1 LACSGQLAGTDENMA
16 TGPGAM
22 TGNGGTGAMVG
33 PGAGPGASAGSAG
46 TGAQVAPPGGQL
58 PQEVM
63 GEQFSSPSLR
73 RLTTVQYQNSL
84 RDLFGDA
91 ITIPSNLE
99 PDAAL
104 SGLKAIGA
112 STLALSARATELFE
126 TAARD
131 VANQIFN
138 DATKR
143 QALLGCEP
151 SQPSC
156 LETFVT
162 EFGRRAWRRP
172 LAADE
177 VTKYVSLAQS
187 GQAASGDAWQ
197 GASLIVSAMLQS
209 PNFLYRVEIGTVDA
223 AQPTR
228 RWLDSFEVASRL
240 SYLLWGSTPDTTL
253 LDIAQGGSLTDPAA
267 IATQA
272 QRLLSDA
279 RAQAAIETFFSE
291 YLGLG
296 GLQTAQKLPEA
307 FPAFTPS
314 LRTAMEQETLLTL
327 RTLAFDEDADFRSLL
342 TSHTTFINPE
352 LAELY
357 GIQAAGNGMSRTT
370 LPADS
375 PRVGLLGQAS
385 LLTMHSHASTS
396 SPTLRGK
403 FVREI
408 LLCQS
413 IPAPPP
419 NVDTTLPDTAGA
431 VTMREKLAIH
441 AEGSCAACHSLMDP
455 IGLALENFDG
465 IGSYRETDN
474 GAAIDASGTL
484 DGVAFNDAAGLAQAL
499 SQHARFPECVAR
511 TLYRYGMGHVEEPG
525 EEPAIASLVTSF
537 SGSGYKLKD
546 LLLATAQLPGFRYVG
561 ALD

>member
-1 LACSGQLAGTDENMA
+1 
-16 TGPGAM
+16 
-22 TGNGGTGAMVG
+22 
-33 PGAGPGASAGSAG
+33 
-46 TGAQVAPPGGQL
+46 
-58 PQEVM
+58 
-63 GEQFSSPSLR
+63 
-73 RLTTVQYQNSL
+73 LTTVQYQNSL
-84 RDLFGDA
+84 RELFGDA

-112 STLALSARATELFE
+112 ATLALSARATELFE
-126 TAARD
+126 SAARD
-131 VANQIFN
+131 VANQIFS

-143 QALLGCEP
+143 QTLLGCDP
-151 SQPSC
+151 SQQSC
-156 LETFVT
+156 LETFVAD
-162 EFGRRAWRRP
+162 FGRRAWRRP

-187 GQAASGDAWQ
+187 GQTASGDPWQ
-197 GASLIVSAMLQS
+197 GPSLVVSALLQS

-228 RWLDSFEVASRL
+228 RWLDSYEVASRL

-253 LDIAQGGSLTDPAA
+253 LDVAQGGTLTDPAA

-272 QRLLSDA
+272 QRLLGDA
-279 RAQAAIETFFSE
+279 RAQTAIETFFSE
-291 YLGLG
+291 YLGLA
-296 GLQTAQKLPEA
+296 GLQAAQKLPEA

-327 RTLAFDEDADFRSLL
+327 RTLAFDENADFRSLL
-342 TSHTTFINPE
+342 TSHTTFVNAE

-357 GIQAAGNGMSRTT
+357 GMPGANGETMSRTT
-370 LPADS
+370 LAADS
-375 PRVGLLGQAS
+375 PRVGLLGHAS
-385 LLTMHSHASTS
+385 LLTLHSHASTS

-441 AEGSCAACHSLMDP
+441 AEGSCAACHTLMDP

-465 IGSYRETDN
+465 IGTYRETDN

-511 TLYRYGMGHVEEPG
+511 TLYRYSMGHVEELG
-525 EEPAIASLVTSF
+525 EEPAITSLVTSF

-546 LLLATAQLPGFRYVG
+546 LMLATAQLPGFRYVG

>member
-1 LACSGQLAGTDENMA
+1 MNGS
-16 TGPGAM
+16 
-22 TGNGGTGAMVG
+22 GGTGTMVG
-33 PGAGPGASAGSAG
+33 PGGVPGATAGTAG

-73 RLTTVQYQNSL
+73 RLTTIQYQNSL

-91 ITIPSNLE
+91 VTIPSNLE
-99 PDAAL
+99 PDSSL

-112 STLALSARATELFE
+112 STLAVSARATELFE

-131 VANQIFN
+131 ITNQIFN
-138 DATKR
+138 DETQR
-143 QALLGCEP
+143 QNLVGCDP
-151 SQPSC
+151 AQASC
-156 LETFVT
+156 LESFVT
-162 EFGRRAWRRP
+162 DFGRRAWRRP

-177 VTKYVSLAQS
+177 VSKYVSLAQS
-187 GQAASGDAWQ
+187 GQTASGDAWQ

-240 SYLLWGSTPDTTL
+240 SYLLWGSTPDATL
-253 LDIAQGGSLTDPAA
+253 LDTAQGGTLTDPAA

-272 QRLLSDA
+272 QRLLADA
-279 RAQAAIETFFSE
+279 RAQTAIETFFSE

-296 GLQTAQKLPEA
+296 GLQGAQKLPEA
-307 FPAFTPS
+307 YPAFTPS

-327 RTLAFDEDADFRSLL
+327 RTLAFDEGADFRSLL
-342 TSHTTFINPE
+342 TSRTTFVNAE
-352 LAELY
+352 LAQLY
-357 GIQAAGNGMSRTT
+357 GMPETAGETMSRTT
-370 LPADS
+370 LAADS
-375 PRVGLLGQAS
+375 ARVGLLGQAS
-385 LLTMHSHASTS
+385 LLTLHSHASAS

-419 NVDTTLPDTAGA
+419 NVDTTLPDTQGA
-431 VTMREKLAIH
+431 QTMRERLSIH
-441 AEGSCAACHSLMDP
+441 AAGSCAACHTLMDP

-465 IGSYRETDN
+465 IGAYRETDN
-474 GAAIDASGTL
+474 GAAIDASGAL

-511 TLYRYGMGHVEEPG
+511 TLYRYSMGHLEEPG
-525 EEPAIASLVTSF
+525 EEPAITSLVTSF
-537 SGSGYKLKD
+537 SGAGYKLKD

>member
-1 LACSGQLAGTDENMA
+1 MDGS
-16 TGPGAM
+16 
-22 TGNGGTGAMVG
+22 GGTGTMVG
-33 PGAGPGASAGSAG
+33 PGAVPGAAG
-46 TGAQVAPPGGQL
+46 TAGAGAQMAPPGGQL

-91 ITIPSNLE
+91 VTIPSNLE
-99 PDAAL
+99 PDTSL

-112 STLALSARATELFE
+112 STLAVSARATELFE

-131 VANQIFN
+131 ITTQIFN
-138 DATKR
+138 DEAQR
-143 QALLGCEP
+143 QALVGCDP
-151 SQPSC
+151 AQASC
-156 LETFVT
+156 LESFVT
-162 EFGRRAWRRP
+162 DFGRRAWRRP

-177 VTKYVSLAQS
+177 VTKYVILAQS
-187 GQAASGDAWQ
+187 GQTASGDAWQ

-209 PNFLYRVEIGTVDA
+209 PNFLYRVELGTVDA

-240 SYLLWGSTPDTTL
+240 SYLLWGSTPDATL
-253 LDIAQGGSLTDPAA
+253 LDTAQGGTLTDPAA

-272 QRLLSDA
+272 QRLLADA

-296 GLQTAQKLPEA
+296 GLQAAQKLPEA
-307 FPAFTPS
+307 YPAFTPS
-314 LRTAMEQETLLTL
+314 LRAAMQQETLLTL
-327 RTLAFDEDADFRSLL
+327 RTVAFDEGADFRSLL
-342 TSHTTFINPE
+342 TSRTTFVNPE
-352 LAELY
+352 LAQLY
-357 GIQAAGNGMSRTT
+357 GMPEPAGDEMTRSTLAAN
-370 LPADS
+370 S

-385 LLTMHSHASTS
+385 LLTLYSHASAS
-396 SPTLRGK
+396 SPTQRGK

-419 NVDTTLPDTAGA
+419 NVNTTLPDTGDAQ
-431 VTMREKLAIH
+431 TMREKLSIH
-441 AEGSCAACHSLMDP
+441 AAGSCAACHTLMDP

-465 IGSYRETDN
+465 IGAYRETDD

-484 DGVAFNDAAGLAQAL
+484 DGVAFADAAGLAQAL

-511 TLYRYGMGHVEEPG
+511 TLYRYSMGHLEESG
-525 EEPAIASLVTSF
+525 EEPAITSLLTSF

>member
-1 LACSGQLAGTDENMA
+1 MPGGGGAGS
-16 TGPGAM
+16 
-22 TGNGGTGAMVG
+22 MVG
-33 PGAGPGASAGSAG
+33 PGAGPGASAGTAG
-46 TGAQVAPPGGQL
+46 NGAQVAPPGGEL
-58 PQEVM
+58 PQEVT

-73 RLTTVQYQNSL
+73 QLTTVQYKNSL

-91 ITIPSNLE
+91 VTLPSNLE
-99 PDAAL
+99 PDTAL
-104 SGLKAIGA
+104 SGLYAIGA
-112 STLALSARATELFE
+112 STVALSARSTELFE

-131 VANQIFN
+131 ITTQIFS

-143 QALLGCEP
+143 QSLLGCDP
-151 SQPSC
+151 TQQSC
-156 LETFVT
+156 LESFVST
-162 EFGRRAWRRP
+162 FGRRAWRRP

-177 VTKYVSLAQS
+177 VTKYVTLAQS
-187 GQAASGDAWQ
+187 GQTASGDAWQ

-209 PNFLYRVEIGTVDA
+209 PNFLYRVEIGTIDA

-240 SYLLWGSTPDTTL
+240 SYLLWSSTPDDTL
-253 LDIAQGGSLTDPAA
+253 LDAAASGTLTDPTL

-272 QRLLSDA
+272 QRLLNDT
-279 RAQAAIETFFSE
+279 RAQAAVENFFAE
-291 YLGLG
+291 YLGLNN
-296 GLQTAQKLPEA
+296 LQAAQKLPEA
-307 FPAFTPS
+307 YPAFTPS
-314 LRTAMEQETLLTL
+314 LRSAMQQETLLTL
-327 RTLAFDEDADFRSLL
+327 RTLAFDEGTDFRSLL
-342 TSHTTFINPE
+342 TSHTTFVNTE

-357 GIQAAGNGMSRTT
+357 GMPAPNGDGMGRTT
-370 LPADS
+370 LAADS

-385 LLTMHSHASTS
+385 LLTMYSHASTS
-396 SPTLRGK
+396 SPTQRGK

-419 NVDTTLPDTAGA
+419 NVNTTLPDTAGA
-431 VTMREKLAIH
+431 VTKREKLAIH

-465 IGSYRETDN
+465 IGAYRETDN
-474 GAAIDASGTL
+474 GAPIDASGEL
-484 DGVAFNDAAGLAQAL
+484 DGVAFADAAGLGQVL

-511 TLYRYGMGHVEEPG
+511 TLYRYSMGHLEEPG
-525 EEPAIASLVTSF
+525 EEPAITSLVGSF
-537 SGSGYKLKD
+537 STSGYKLKD